1 MDRSKCIFQTLDFIC
16 LKQRH
21 VSTYIYICHPQAH
34 TIPESHIEEG
44 NGLVLCL
51 IKITYSKNTDNI

>member
-1 MDRSKCIFQTLDFIC
+1 MYFSDTRFYLSKTATCFD
-16 LKQRH
+16 
-21 VSTYIYICHPQAH
+21 IYIGHPQAH